1 MTDRVWL
8 YFTPHGGP
16 SVRVFIAF
24 YMTATGLTRV
34 ITGNSAS
41 GVNFFSARV
50 FGALL
55 VLAGVM
61 LFATIPSRYRCF
73 WPGRLAAISAALLW
87 SLLIAQAWSSG
98 AWVSITGAFVYI
110 AFLLNEVRANGR

>member
-1 MTDRVWL
+1 MVDRVWL

-16 SVRVFIAF
+16 SVRVFIAV
-24 YMTATGLTRV
+24 YMAATGLARV

-41 GVNFFSARV
+41 GVNIFSARV
-50 FGALL
+50 FGAFLIISGALL
-55 VLAGVM
+55 FLTV
-61 LFATIPSRYRCF
+61 PSRYRCF
-73 WPGRLAAISAALLW
+73 WSGRLCAIIAAVIW
-87 SLLIAQAWSSG
+87 SLLIAQAWPTG